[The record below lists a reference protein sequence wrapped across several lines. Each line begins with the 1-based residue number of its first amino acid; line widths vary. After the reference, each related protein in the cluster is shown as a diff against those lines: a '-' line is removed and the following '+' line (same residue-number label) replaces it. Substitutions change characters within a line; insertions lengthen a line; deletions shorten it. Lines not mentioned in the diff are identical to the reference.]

1 MCMLIPHLKDTSFIT
16 IDFHIIHIIAR
27 SMDIKF
33 HHVIRPS

>member
-1 MCMLIPHLKDTSFIT
+1 MFESTST
-16 IDFHIIHIIAR
+16 GIDVEKICFYIIHIIAR